1 MEEGGIMSLRYP
13 IIVSRLNAPDVYLK
27 LAFCGSGIYW
37 TFAVCSSL
45 LKFVFVPIK
54 TSCYTRAHNKGVTCL
69 HVQMT
74 RKPFVA
80 SLLTNTRTERN
91 HCVLF
96 SSTFRARRLVQHVA
110 LKVLFFPAREC
121 LPRGTNKFKL
131 LSEEFPSLTRR

>member
-45 LKFVFVPIK
+45 LKFVFMPIK
-54 TSCYTRAHNKGVTCL
+54 TARAHNKGVTCL

-110 LKVLFFPAREC
+110 LRVLFFPAREC
-121 LPRGTNKFKL
+121 PPRGTNKFKL